1 MIFHRPLPSRIIN
14 HLSLPSQ
21 PVKAEVGTDIE
32 KAAEILEKGGL
43 VAIPTETVYGL
54 AANALDSDAVLKI
67 FEAKNRPSF
76 DPLIVHIS
84 NFAQLSDLAQSFP
97 LEAKEL
103 MHEFWPGPL
112 TVVLPKK
119 QIVPD
124 LVTSGLGS
132 VGLRMPAHPLTLK
145 LLSRL
150 PFPLAAPSANP
161 FGYISPTTAQ
171 HVADQLGDKADYIL
185 DGGPSKVG
193 VESTIISFES
203 DVPQILRWGGLDLEQ
218 IELFLENFESSQQNS
233 DNPVAPGMLS
243 SHYAP
248 RKRLILGNL
257 DELIEKYGRTGSSYL
272 SFKKTYPMHGEVLSE
287 SGDIIEAARN
297 LFAALRRLDTG
308 VGELILAERVPDTG
322 LGRAINDRLKRAAAH

>member
-1 MIFHRPLPSRIIN
+1 M
-14 HLSLPSQ
+14 
-21 PVKAEVGTDIE
+21 KAEVGTDIE

-54 AANALDSDAVLKI
+54 AANALDPDAVLKI

-76 DPLIVHIS
+76 DPLIIHIS
-84 NFAQLSDLAQSFP
+84 NFEQLNDLAQSFP

-112 TVVLPKK
+112 TVVMPKK
-119 QIVPD
+119 IIVPD

-132 VGLRMPAHPLTLK
+132 VGIRMPAHPLALK
-145 LLSRL
+145 LLSLL

-171 HVADQLGDKADYIL
+171 HVADQLGNKVDYIL

-193 VESTIISFES
+193 VESTIVSFES
-203 DVPQILRWGGLDLEQ
+203 EVPRILRWGGLDLEQ
-218 IELFLENFESSQQNS
+218 IEPFLENFESSQQSS

-257 DELIEKYGRTGSSYL
+257 DELIEIHGKKDSSYL
-272 SFKKTYPMHGEVLSE
+272 SFRKSYDMPGETLSE
-287 SGDIIEAARN
+287 SGDLSEAARN
-297 LFAALRRLDTG
+297 LFAAMRRLDAAEG
-308 VGELILAERVPDTG
+308 NCILAERVPEKG
-322 LGRAINDRLKRAAAH
+322 LGRAINDRLKRAAHQV